1 MLAHKKRKVYN
12 SRRGKENMVVTV
24 HCANRRCESYKK
36 PVKYT
41 FVYLRRSKACV
52 VCGSLMVDGERSND
66 GFKNGRKRVGRKRLG
81 RTLVVRG
88 DYRRASSKKKRK
100 SPARKRTSYKR

>member
-1 MLAHKKRKVYN
+1 
-12 SRRGKENMVVTV
+12 MVITI
-24 HCANRRCESYKK
+24 HCANRGCDAYKK

-66 GFKNGRKRVGRKRLG
+66 DFKNGRKRVGRRRVGKA
-81 RTLVVRG
+81 LVVRG
-88 DYRRASSKKKRK
+88 HYKQTSPRKKRK
-100 SPARKRTSYKR
+100 SSARKRITYKR